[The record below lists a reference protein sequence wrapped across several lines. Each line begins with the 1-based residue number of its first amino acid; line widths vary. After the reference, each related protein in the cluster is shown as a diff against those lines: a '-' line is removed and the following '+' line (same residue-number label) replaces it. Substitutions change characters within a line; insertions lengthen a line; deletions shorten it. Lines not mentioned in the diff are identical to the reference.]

1 MSELLCKAQRG
12 EPRGLIDGGATA
24 CLRVALDH
32 EVGLPQVVVKL
43 ACGETSL
50 CVNPQGTLLSKVYVS
65 PILSVRALLS
75 LGYRIEWDSAKCRIY
90 HAVKGD
96 LDIDVSSGCPE
107 VTEAKALELISQYE
121 DLVRSRE
128 LRSIRVH
135 SIMQD
140 LSSRTDDELASLIIQ
155 GDTQADA
162 SLQMLLTRLFPE
174 TSSDLTAQAAIS
186 LQDQEG
192 EPYAWN
198 RRMRRK
204 CDKSDGVLVHLFR
217 GSNKRVFEGLAER
230 SKVTVLSVDKP
241 EDLLSD
247 NTFRYLM
254 QQASKGRVKGIVA
267 SPPYRTFALC
277 RYLSGTGDDGLRPLR
292 VRGESIGETRS
303 IELGCKEQAQR
314 RTDDLVLMRTMV
326 LMIVA
331 AASNRA
337 LRIHHPLCAVVHPED
352 PTEDPVECWDNR
364 ELEDPGTGYATLWE
378 TPEWKSV
385 ERFLGL
391 QGISFRQGVKG
402 QGMVRPTRMCT
413 NMAPDPLLINGR
425 EGLQYFNGLESSM
438 RPECGSEVSGY
449 DCWGEWSCALQSAIC
464 SMLWRELREQGL
476 WGEGR
481 LRALDP
487 GFIEHV
493 RQGHMPFRR
502 DCKQCLQGSARH
514 RQHRKVLAP
523 QAWTLSLDT
532 AGPFPA
538 GVDESE
544 CQAKYLIVAV
554 LSVPILSTEGHV
566 VTEPADRDP
575 AITVEAF
582 AESLDDKEWFL
593 GKGMELEDPPDEF
606 TAAELKEAK
615 EAWNSWQKIVAMS
628 RKEWMEEAKV
638 HYLPKVEMVDM
649 VYTEPDLNEWPLAA
663 KLAAYQMRGQ
673 ARKRLKMSTE
683 PCMGDQNHC
692 CAHEVPVYGQLK
704 GCDTKDHLYLTKY
717 LTGSVPNIVLPI
729 VASGGGLWIQ
739 DRPDAGLQGVSPSA
753 EEVRVWL
760 HKELRLEV
768 EVQRHK
774 VAVCEEFPARC
785 PKKDDPLPYEV
796 PKVLQR
802 LSLCPSS
809 GSAEGVS
816 YSLDR
821 VSWQM
826 GEELEEVVDA
836 MTNAHYVRSKML
848 EVSYEDVEG
857 WLKGCDEAIFNEV
870 QELEREL
877 QILQGG
883 EQEALRRL
891 VQVEGGRA
899 RQPRVCSATVSDE
912 GDDGPAS
919 QGADDSPPLQTKIVS
934 QQQVRQELGKWQ
946 SSMSEEVESLVQKTE
961 AVEDLTEAQYNELVS
976 DGSVH
981 VELIPGKMVYVWK
994 PSGRRRA
1001 RMVGCGN
1008 FCEHDSSAPKAD
1020 LFASGA
1026 GAESIRMMIRKC
1038 AMESSWSLVS
1048 VDVKTAFLQ
1057 APLMEMQKGGR
1068 EKVTVVKVPSI
1079 LREAGVTTTKYWKV
1093 KKALYGLNSAPRS
1106 WSTYRDRVMTDLCIE
1121 HGDSFLRLQKLP
1133 EDANLWHILKYPRE
1147 GIDPKTSAGAPGSQR
1162 GQHIGIIALYVDD
1175 ILIASEKDVSQAIVQ
1190 GLESH
1195 WELSTPDWLSVEG
1208 DCLKFAGFELE
1219 KTSLGIR
1226 LHQESYTKDLL
1237 DQCRDTVQ
1245 GVERVPAVKM
1255 SECEDPADR
1264 DEQLKL
1270 TKRAQSLVG
1279 QLLWLSGRT
1288 RPDIS
1293 YAVSVAAQ
1301 KIVPSPREAV
1311 ERAEHVI
1318 KYLRYAPGIGL
1329 HYKMPTGRCGKWE
1342 QLKFRELG
1350 ESLDAFSDASFAADE
1365 RSRSYGC
1372 IQLFWGGA
1380 LAWQSYET
1388 YRCSVDDLEE
1398 GRWQLTH
1405 LDGVYMPA
1413 AVAPPVSETE
1423 QQMLWDM
1430 YERLYAEQVLFPVHD
1445 PQIARAP
1452 TVPMP
1457 PENRY
1462 PIVLLQPDPEPQLP
1476 PRVNRIAYVDDE
1488 VELDSSADE
1497 AESTQTLRDSE
1508 LSGVS
1513 EDGLEAAEDRRD
1525 ADGVIERP
1533 VDDDEVPKTSLRL
1546 VKLKAVLWVLE
1557 IRESIGKGIWK
1568 RPYRWS

>member
-1 MSELLCKAQRG
+1 MDSAGSGMEPSYGDRERQSGYDQGGRTVGFSAANDPFISDRWTNDEMSDGHGGQDRGDRTPEQQAEDLLRQAENLEPDYDFESAEGGNGSPLQEGQSRSLEHVRATGVIFLPLEVGWIRAGPGTDVGLVSLQLDVTIHRAGPGVDVDLMVSLLSSSRADRAGPESELLDVDRLLMLD
-12 EPRGLIDGGATA
+12 RRFGLDRMDITEKRVSDSLMTGLELGMVLEISWTTRWTIEVTVVEEC
-24 CLRVALDH
+24 CL
-32 EVGLPQVVVKL
+32 EI
-43 ACGETSL
+43 
-50 CVNPQGTLLSKVYVS
+50 LLES
-65 PILSVRALLS
+65 RLL
-75 LGYRIEWDSAKCRIY
+75 RIY

-204 CDKSDGVLVHLFR
+204 CDKS
-217 GSNKRVFEGLAER
+217 
-230 SKVTVLSVDKP
+230 VTVLPVDKP

-247 NTFRYLM
+247 NTF
-254 QQASKGRVKGIVA
+254 
-267 SPPYRTFALC
+267 
-277 RYLSGTGDDGLRPLR
+277 
-292 VRGESIGETRS
+292 RS

-352 PTEDPVECWDNR
+352 PMEDPVECWDNR

-402 QGMVRPTRMCT
+402 QGLVRPTRMCT

-438 RPECGSEVSGY
+438 RSECGSEVSGY
-449 DCWGEWSCALQSAIC
+449 DCWGDWSCALQSAIC

-476 WGEGR
+476 WGKGQ

-593 GKGMELEDPPDEF
+593 SKGMELEDPPEEF

-649 VYTEPDLNEWPLAA
+649 VYTEPVASKKQQIVLGALSRIYARAISDGFSVQRVHTDRGREFRNASVQAFCQKFGLHRTFAIAEEHQTNGRAEGAILRLKNSTRTILQTASCEDLDEWPLAA
-663 KLAAYQMRGQ
+663 KLAAYHMRGQ
-673 ARKRLKMSTE
+673 ARKRLKMPTE
-683 PCMGDQNHC
+683 PNVM
-692 CAHEVPVYGQLK
+692 HECLAVE
-704 GCDTKDHLYLTKY
+704 
-717 LTGSVPNIVLPI
+717 
-729 VASGGGLWIQ
+729 IQ
-739 DRPDAGLQGVSPSA
+739 KLCKRLQTEVSD
-753 EEVRVWL
+753 
-760 HKELRLEV
+760 V
-768 EVQRHK
+768 ESS
-774 VAVCEEFPARC
+774 CESEA
-785 PKKDDPLPYEV
+785 DPFPYEV
-796 PKVLQR
+796 PEVLQR

-809 GSAEGVS
+809 VQNQSVA

-821 VSWQM
+821 VSWPID
-826 GEELEEVVDA
+826 GGIEEAAESLA
-836 MTNAHYVRSKML
+836 HAHYVRSRML
-848 EVSYEDVEG
+848 EAPHDDLEG
-857 WLKGCDEAIFNEV
+857 WLKGCDEAIFTEV
-870 QELEREL
+870 QELEKEL
-877 QILQGG
+877 QILKGV
-883 EQEALRRL
+883 EQKALRRL
-891 VQVEGGRA
+891 ECAEIGGLDM
-899 RQPRVCSATVSDE
+899 PRVCSATVLSDSEEAVTSE
-912 GDDGPAS
+912 GCE
-919 QGADDSPPLQTKIVS
+919 DSPPLQTKIVS
-934 QQQVRQELGKWQ
+934 QQQVRQELEKWRG
-946 SSMSEEVESLVQKTE
+946 SMGEEVESLVQKTE

-976 DGSVH
+976 DSSVH

-1008 FCEHDSSAPKAD
+1008 FCEHDSGAPKAD

-1038 AMESSWSLVS
+1038 AMEPSWHLVS

-1057 APLMEMQKGGR
+1057 APLMEMRKGGK
-1068 EKVTVVKVPSI
+1068 EKVTVVKVPNI
-1079 LREAGVTTTKYWKV
+1079 LREAGVTAAKYWKV

-1106 WSTYRDRVMTDLCIE
+1106 WSTHRDRVMADLQIE
-1121 HGDSFLRLQKLP
+1121 YGDSVLRLQKLK
-1133 EDANLWHILKYPRE
+1133 EDANLWRILKCPRE
-1147 GIDPKTSAGAPGSQR
+1147 GSDPETGTGEAGFLQ
-1162 GQHIGIIALYVDD
+1162 GQYIGIIALYVDD
-1175 ILIASEKDVSQAIVQ
+1175 ILVASEKDVAQAVVR

-1195 WELSTPDWLSVEG
+1195 WELSAPDWLSVEG
-1208 DCLKFAGFELE
+1208 NCLKFAGFELE
-1219 KTSLGIR
+1219 KTSQGIR

-1318 KYLRYAPGIGL
+1318 KYLRYAPGTGL

-1380 LAWQSYET
+1380 LIFWA
-1388 YRCSVDDLEE
+1388 CSRQTLIASH
-1398 GRWQLTH
+1398 T
-1405 LDGVYMPA
+1405 A
-1413 AVAPPVSETE
+1413 
-1423 QQMLWDM
+1423 
-1430 YERLYAEQVLFPVHD
+1430 ERL
-1445 PQIARAP
+1445 
-1452 TVPMP
+1452 
-1457 PENRY
+1457 
-1462 PIVLLQPDPEPQLP
+1462 
-1476 PRVNRIAYVDDE
+1476 RVNCTR
-1488 VELDSSADE
+1488 
-1497 AESTQTLRDSE
+1497 
-1508 LSGVS
+1508 
-1513 EDGLEAAEDRRD
+1513 
-1525 ADGVIERP
+1525 
-1533 VDDDEVPKTSLRL
+1533 
-1546 VKLKAVLWVLE
+1546 
-1557 IRESIGKGIWK
+1557 
-1568 RPYRWS
+1568 